1 MPKLT
6 QFTAEGRPGTT
17 STPLTSPDS
26 FGAQAGAGVQAFGQ
40 SFQIIDKKLKDQRD
54 KIELS
59 RMASEYA
66 IESDALKAKVL
77 QEPDFTK
84 HTAMY
89 QEGEEQIRQKIAD
102 TSPSKEV
109 STAFEAHSNIV
120 SGTNQVSLAGES
132 RRLEAEKQLVDYQ
145 TQSENMM
152 DRAALAPSSA
162 EADQIRAVQEDLT
175 NSMVSNGL
183 LSPAK
188 AQLAREQMNDR
199 FWTERARRNPR
210 EILERYAEN
219 RPIKGMDDE
228 KLGNYLNIAI
238 SEMGRI
244 DKQQNTEIKALQEG
258 NQARFTQQAI
268 MGNMDRG
275 LLATVIGERGIDPDK
290 AAGLIELNLKMQ
302 KQQNLD
308 KILPQRTGQI
318 ETRLRGM
325 KFDPNVT
332 PEKMDQFRQLIFDE
346 FTQDHISKEDF
357 QHLNGVWQ
365 SAQDWLHSEGRSNQ
379 NRAVSHAHEVLQDSL
394 RVVGPLAFDALGQQT
409 LRNATEY
416 FYREMDK
423 DPNQNAMD
431 VAVKAEKI
439 FKPVLAERQKL
450 GQNDQDR
457 LTDAHM
463 NALRQSGALSEAAY
477 KDYKAGME
485 TKKGQ
490 RIVDNFLSTLP
501 PEEETG
507 WFDRT
512 MQLFKGAKP
521 GQKKERK

>member
-1 MPKLT
+1 MPTLP
-6 QFTAEGRPGTT
+6 QFTAEGRPGIT
-17 STPLTSPDS
+17 STPMTSPDS
-26 FGAQAGAGVQAFGQ
+26 FGAQAGAGLQALGQ

-66 IESDALKAKVL
+66 IQSDALKAKVL
-77 QEPDFTK
+77 QEPDYTK
-84 HTAMY
+84 HAAMF
-89 QEGEEQIRQKIAD
+89 QEGEQQIREKIAD
-102 TSPSKEV
+102 TSPSKDV
-109 STAFEAHSNIV
+109 STAFEAHSNITYG
-120 SGTNQVSLAGES
+120 SNQVALAGES
-132 RRLEAEKQLVDYQ
+132 RRIEAEKQLVDYQ
-145 TQSENMM
+145 TQSEDMV
-152 DRAALAPSSA
+152 DRAALATSPE
-162 EADQIRAVQEDLT
+162 EANSIRAVQEDLT
-175 NSMVSNGL
+175 SSMVKNGL
-183 LSPAK
+183 LHPAK

-199 FWTERARRNPR
+199 YWQQRARRNPQD
-210 EILERYAEN
+210 ILKLYADKT
-219 RPIKGMDDE
+219 PIAGMDNE
-228 KLGNYLNIAI
+228 KLGNYLNIAM
-238 SEMGRI
+238 SELGRI
-244 DKQQNTEIKALQEG
+244 DKQQNTEIKGLQEG
-258 NQARFTQQAI
+258 NQARFTEQAI
-268 MGNMDRG
+268 KGELDRG
-275 LLATVIGERGIDPDK
+275 TLASVIAERGLDPDK

-302 KQQNLD
+302 KQQGLD

-325 KFDPNVT
+325 KFDPDVT

-346 FTQDHISKEDF
+346 FTKDHISKEDF

-409 LRNATEY
+409 MRNAAEY

-423 DPNQNAMD
+423 DPKQNAMD

-450 GQNDQDR
+450 GQNDQDK
-457 LTDAHM
+457 LDDAKM
-463 NALRQSGALSEAAY
+463 SALRQSGALSEAAY
-477 KDYKAGME
+477 KDWKGGME
-485 TKKGQ
+485 SKKGQ

-507 WFDRT
+507 WFDRF
-512 MQLFKGAKP
+512 MSRFKSTP
-521 GQKKERK
+521 SGQKKERK